1 MFFGGGFPFG
11 GGGGGFDQGNILKHF
26 TVVLLIAIIIQK
38 IIKRL
43 NVNYRG
49 LYGCSWSWSRRQRA
63 KACR

>member
-11 GGGGGFDQGNILKHF
+11 GGGGGFDQGNIFKLF
-26 TVVLLIAIIIQK
+26 TVIHQITIIK
-38 IIKRL
+38 IKSIKRL
-43 NVNYRG
+43 NVNCRG